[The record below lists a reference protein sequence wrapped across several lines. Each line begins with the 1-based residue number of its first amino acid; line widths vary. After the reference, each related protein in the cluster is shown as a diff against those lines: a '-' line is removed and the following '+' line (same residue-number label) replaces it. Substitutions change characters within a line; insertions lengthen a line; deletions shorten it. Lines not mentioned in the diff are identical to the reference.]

1 MRRWRDPDPAAAPR
15 LLPFFFS
22 LFRQRVSQADDD
34 MERRRPSLAI
44 ASPLDDIKLVLLS
57 FFHVPCHVGC
67 LLARWY
73 CWLLL
78 QSRSFFGGTRTFAIT
93 TDSSLDGSNH
103 KRMQLS
109 TTRLDSCAKIN
120 CREQQEWPQPLAI
133 AILWIDGCTVDDAST
148 TTTTTTLSQI
158 SNAKY
163 TTSREYVH
171 QK

>member
-1 MRRWRDPDPAAAPR
+1 
-15 LLPFFFS
+15 
-22 LFRQRVSQADDD
+22 

-44 ASPLDDIKLVLLS
+44 ASPLDDIKLVLLL

-78 QSRSFFGGTRTFAIT
+78 QSRSFLGGTRTFAIT

-148 TTTTTTLSQI
+148 TTTTLSQI

>member
-1 MRRWRDPDPAAAPR
+1 MRRWRDSDPAAAPR
-15 LLPFFFS
+15 LLPFFS
-22 LFRQRVSQADDD
+22 LFRQRVSQAHGTPPTVA
-34 MERRRPSLAI
+34 RYCFSVGRYKTGFAI
-44 ASPLDDIKLVLLS
+44 IFSRALS
-57 FFHVPCHVGC
+57 CW
-67 LLARWY
+67 LLACSWY

-148 TTTTTTLSQI
+148 TTTTLSQI